1 MAKIKESS
9 IAELKDKI
17 DSKALVENYVKLE
30 LRGDKW
36 WGCCPFHG
44 EKTPSFNLDAQRN
57 LFYCFGCG
65 KGGSIITFIEEI
77 EHLSFV
83 EAIEFIAKKIGFR
96 LQYELEDAN
105 FQKNNKKEELLN
117 LYAKVARLFH
127 TILTK
132 QPQGKEAY
140 SYLKMRGI
148 TDETI
153 ESFQL
158 GYAPK
163 NRLWL
168 HAFLQKKSY
177 HASFLATSGL
187 FSQKYPK
194 IAFFYDRIMFPICD
208 RYGATIAFGG
218 RKMRGEDVAKYINS
232 KDMEQYKKGANLFA
246 FSQALQ
252 EIRKQ
257 KCVILCEGY
266 MDVIAYHQAGIKY
279 AVAPL
284 GTALTEVQAQFLKN
298 LCDLF
303 YLSFDS
309 DKAGQKATERAILML
324 RKIGAEVYVIDIKDE
339 KDPADILKNEGA
351 QALSLLV
358 KNAIIDVEYL
368 LLMVE
373 NRFSLSN
380 SHGKISAIAS
390 FFPYMASLSSTVMKE
405 EVVKRL
411 SNFFK
416 LQEASILSDYNKFL
430 KGEKAVRDE
439 RVEIQRDPYKV
450 NRRELRLLLAVVADR
465 KLFAQMRSKVRAE
478 DFESASAKMV
488 YIALE
493 ECFREGIETFEE
505 FLAKIDDERLKG
517 IIKRAIASDEFIN
530 NSSEILNDGIRLIDL
545 NRLKKRRAILVNK
558 INVLISKNE
567 DGKDLRDLLME
578 KSELDAQIFSY
589 KKTMLEG
596 ALD

>member
-1 MAKIKESS
+1 
-9 IAELKDKI
+9 
-17 DSKALVENYVKLE
+17 
-30 LRGDKW
+30 
-36 WGCCPFHG
+36 
-44 EKTPSFNLDAQRN
+44 
-57 LFYCFGCG
+57 
-65 KGGSIITFIEEI
+65 
-77 EHLSFV
+77 
-83 EAIEFIAKKIGFR
+83 
-96 LQYELEDAN
+96 
-105 FQKNNKKEELLN
+105 
-117 LYAKVARLFH
+117 
-127 TILTK
+127 
-132 QPQGKEAY
+132 
-140 SYLKMRGI
+140 
-148 TDETI
+148 
-153 ESFQL
+153 
-158 GYAPK
+158 
-163 NRLWL
+163 
-168 HAFLQKKSY
+168 
-177 HASFLATSGL
+177 
-187 FSQKYPK
+187 
-194 IAFFYDRIMFPICD
+194 
-208 RYGATIAFGG
+208 
-218 RKMRGEDVAKYINS
+218 
-232 KDMEQYKKGANLFA
+232 
-246 FSQALQ
+246 
-252 EIRKQ
+252 
-257 KCVILCEGY
+257 
-266 MDVIAYHQAGIKY
+266 
-279 AVAPL
+279 
-284 GTALTEVQAQFLKN
+284 
-298 LCDLF
+298 
-303 YLSFDS
+303 
-309 DKAGQKATERAILML
+309 ML

-351 QALSLLV
+351 QALPLLV

-439 RVEIQRDPYKV
+439 RVEIQRDSYKV

-478 DFESASAKMV
+478 DFESASARTV

-505 FLAKIDDERLKG
+505 FLAKIDDERLRD

-545 NRLKKRRAILVNK
+545 NRLKKRRAVLVNK
-558 INVLISKNE
+558 INVLISKND